1 MLHLYRDGAIIILK
15 TIQII
20 LEGCKRNESYSQE
33 QLYRQF
39 YPGLFSLCKQFFDDQ
54 HDILTAL
61 NNGML
66 NVYKNIQQYDA
77 DKGELFTWAYNI
89 TRNAALTHLRNKNN
103 QKDTVELTTVTEF
116 KQRESPFKHLE
127 GKDIYFYLAKL
138 PPSTRAICALY
149 YVEGLLIKEISEQML
164 ISEGTVKW
172 HLSESRSKLKIIF
185 TTNAFSS
192 GE

>member
-1 MLHLYRDGAIIILK
+1 MK
-15 TIQII
+15 TIHII
-20 LEGCKRNESYSQE
+20 LEGCKRNDANSQE
-33 QLYRQF
+33 KLYRQF
-39 YPGLFSLCKQFFDDQ
+39 YPGLFSLCKQFFDDH

-103 QKDTVELTTVTEF
+103 KKETVELTTETEF
-116 KQRESPFKHLE
+116 EQNESPFKQLE
-127 GKDIYFYLAKL
+127 WKDIYFYLGKL
-138 PPSTRAICALY
+138 PPSTRAICALF

-164 ISEGTVKW
+164 LSEGTVKW

-185 TTNAFSS
+185 TSNIFST